1 MADYAT
7 QQQIVELQQ
16 AVTVLQQQLH
26 EAKQQQ
32 LHEAK
37 HNGDRGVPFPLKPV
51 APDTYDG
58 TSAPTSWLHQLRVYF
73 SAWNMDMKDSAP
85 ATRFAASLLRGPAA
99 LWWKQHLD
107 ATEMNVAARINDWET
122 FTNALIARFQT
133 VNATAVA
140 RDRLS
145 HLRQIGRVRDFVN
158 HFQRVCSEIPGIT
171 EDEMMDR
178 FCRGLKRSVRQQVE
192 ALKAVHEDKMTLTKL
207 FNLAE
212 RLDAAEASNAYQ
224 PRTWNSPA
232 PRDSSHNSFKRAG
245 PAPGVSEDTDVVMSL
260 NAMNNKTSRSKLTDQ
275 EKKQLMQDGR
285 CFYCKEKG
293 HLAARCP
300 NKNQKNF

>member
-1 MADYAT
+1 MNALKD
-7 QQQIVELQQ
+7 QLQ
-16 AVTVLQQQLH
+16 
-26 EAKQQQ
+26 
-32 LHEAK
+32 EAK
-37 HNGDRGVPFPLKPV
+37 HAGDRGDRGVPFPLKPV
-51 APDTYDG
+51 APDTFDG
-58 TSAPTSWLHQLRVYF
+58 TSSPTAWLHLLRVYLN
-73 SAWNMDMKDSAP
+73 AWNVNMVNDSAA

-107 ATEMNVAARINDWET
+107 ATDANIAARINDLAT
-122 FTNALIARFQT
+122 FANALIARFQT
-133 VNATAVA
+133 VNSTAVA

-145 HLRQIGRVRDFVN
+145 NLRQIGRVRDFVN
-158 HFQRVCSEIPGIT
+158 HFQRICSEIPGIT

-192 ALKAVHEDKMTLTKL
+192 ALKAVHDGKMTLTKL

-212 RLDAAEASNAYQ
+212 RLDAAEASNSYQ
-224 PRTWNSPA
+224 PRTWTSPA
-232 PRDSSHNSFKRAG
+232 PRESSQDSFKRSG
-245 PAPGVSEDTDVVMSL
+245 GVPEDTDVVMSL
-260 NAMNNKTSRSKLTDQ
+260 NAMNNNSSRPKMTDQ
-275 EKKQLMQDGR
+275 EKKQLMRDGR

>member
-1 MADYAT
+1 MDAT
-7 QQQIVELQQ
+7 QQQIAQLQQ
-16 AVTVLQQQLH
+16 VVTMLQQQLH
-26 EAKQQQ
+26 EVK
-32 LHEAK
+32 
-37 HNGDRGVPFPLKPV
+37 NGGDRGGDRGVPAPFKPV

-58 TSAPTSWLHQLRVYF
+58 TSGPTAWLHQLRVYF
-73 SAWNMDMKDSAP
+73 SAWNMDMANSAP
-85 ATRFAASLLRGPAA
+85 AARFAASLLRGPAA

-107 ATEMNVAARINDWET
+107 ATENNLAARIDDWET
-122 FTNALIARFQT
+122 FAKALVARFQT

-178 FCRGLKRSVRQQVE
+178 FCRGLKRSIRQQVE
-192 ALKAVHEDKMTLTKL
+192 ALKAVHEDKMTIIKL

-212 RLDAAEASNAYQ
+212 RLDAAEASTAYHS
-224 PRTWNSPA
+224 RTWTPPA
-232 PRDSSHNSFKRAG
+232 PRDSSQDSSKRSG
-245 PAPGVSEDTDVVMSL
+245 FSGGVSEDSDVVMSL

-275 EKKQLMQDGR
+275 ERKQLMQDGR